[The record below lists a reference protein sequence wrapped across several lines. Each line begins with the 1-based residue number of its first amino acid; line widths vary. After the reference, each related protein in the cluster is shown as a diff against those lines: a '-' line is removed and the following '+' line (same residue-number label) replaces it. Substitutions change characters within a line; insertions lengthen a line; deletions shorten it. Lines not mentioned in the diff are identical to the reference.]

1 MQIWL
6 ECRSFSLKDQIIIE
20 IQSLNKKTT
29 SIHKIFLLKA
39 DLGSYVQMEG
49 VALVMLSML

>member
-6 ECRSFSLKDQIIIE
+6 ECRSFSLKYKIIIE

-49 VALVMLSML
+49 VALVM